1 MSSLSAGPRARRRN
15 RVNRAMEGLASLS
28 AAAAVSVL
36 GIVVV
41 SVLLRGIPALNLDL
55 FTKVQ
60 ATFGQSGG
68 GIANAFVG
76 SAVLVGVGAAMAVP
90 VAVLVAIYV
99 NE

>member
-1 MSSLSAGPRARRRN
+1 MSSLTASARAHRRK
-15 RVNRAMEGLASLS
+15 RVIRVMEGLGTL
-28 AAAAVSVL
+28 AAASAVGVL

-41 SVLLRGIPALNLDL
+41 SVLVRGIPALNLDL

-76 SAVLVGVGAAMAVP
+76 SAILVALAAAMALP
-90 VAVLVAIYV
+90 VGVLVAIYV
-99 NE
+99 S